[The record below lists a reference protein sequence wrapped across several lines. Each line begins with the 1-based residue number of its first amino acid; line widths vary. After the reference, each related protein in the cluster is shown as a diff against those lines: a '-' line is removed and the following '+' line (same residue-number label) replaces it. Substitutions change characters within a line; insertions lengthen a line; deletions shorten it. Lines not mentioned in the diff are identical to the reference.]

1 VAARILVVDDERTI
15 RMLCRIN
22 LELSGFDVLEAGD
35 GRAALDRARAD
46 RPDLILLD
54 LMMPAPDGWQ
64 VAEELL
70 DDEDTSSIPIIFV
83 TARNTLRDKARAF
96 GIGAMDYVV
105 KPFDPIAL
113 SSLVEKTLARIKRG
127 EREEI
132 RQERIAELRTE
143 L

>member
-1 VAARILVVDDERTI
+1 LVVDDEEAI

-22 LELSGFDVLEAGD
+22 LELSGFEVLEAED
-35 GRAALDRARAD
+35 GSAALEAARTE

-70 DDEDTSSIPIIFV
+70 DQDTTSSIPIIFV
-83 TARNTLRDKARAF
+83 TARDTFRDKARAF
-96 GIGAMDYVV
+96 GIGAVDYVV
-105 KPFDPIAL
+105 KPFDPVAL
-113 SSLVEKTLARIKRG
+113 SSLVETTLTRVARG
-127 EREEI
+127 EREQI
-132 RQERIAELRTE
+132 RRERIDELRDE